1 VLEQMP
7 GTAQHA
13 ASDNPSTRAKETVMF
28 VTPLFKL
35 MADKQASDLFFTAG
49 APIQIKINGVLMP
62 INNQVLDLEQVK
74 KICYELMSEAQ
85 IKEFETTSEMNF
97 AHRDRVAQGNFR
109 INIFRQRHTVAMVI
123 RYVKPEVP
131 PIDNLMLPPIL
142 KELIMQKLGLILVV
156 GATGSGK
163 STTMAAMIDY
173 RNSVQTGHILTLED
187 PIEFLFRHKKSIV
200 NQREV
205 GVDTR
210 SYEHGLISA
219 MREAPDLLMIGEI
232 RDRETLQTVLLF
244 SQTGH
249 LCLSTLHANNSY
261 NALSRV
267 IGFFPRETRDAFLA
281 DLSNALRAVISQR
294 LVRNK
299 DGKRVPA
306 VEVLL
311 NTKHVS
317 ELIRAGEIEQIKE
330 AMEQSLAPGSQSFE
344 QALFDL
350 YSNETLTLDEAMA
363 NADSPTNLHWLINN
377 APKTSGSRTPAAQPG
392 AAKPT
397 QPSDDLSSI
406 KLNLDSLG

>member
-1 VLEQMP
+1 
-7 GTAQHA
+7 
-13 ASDNPSTRAKETVMF
+13 MF

-62 INNQVLDLEQVK
+62 INNQVLDPEQVK
-74 KICYELMSEAQ
+74 KICFELMSEVQ
-85 IKEFETTSEMNF
+85 VKEFESTSEINF

-109 INIFRQRHTVAMVI
+109 INIFRQRNTIAMVI

-131 PIDNLMLPPIL
+131 PIDSLMLPPIL

-187 PIEFLFRHKKSIV
+187 PIEFLFKHKKSIV

-205 GVDTR
+205 GMDTR

-267 IGFFPRETRDAFLA
+267 LGFFPRETRDAFLA

-377 APKTSGSRTPAAQPG
+377 APKTSASRTPAAQPG